1 MDTKEELGEWVWI
14 QPKDKHEFELPY
26 AGRVLR
32 THEGRTLVAND
43 DGEEFWVKDAEI
55 IKPMHVTSQ
64 KTVHDMITLG
74 DLQEYAILRNLI
86 VRYRQKQI
94 YTYTGSM
101 LVAINPYEIL
111 PIYTYNEINLY
122 RERKLGELPPHI
134 FAIGD
139 SAYQEMKREQ
149 RDQCIVISG
158 ESGAGK
164 TESTKLILQYLAAT
178 SGKHSWIE
186 QQIIESNPILEA
198 FGNAKTKRNDNSSR
212 FGKYID
218 VHFTPEGVI
227 GGAKIEQYLLEKSR
241 IVRQNKGE
249 RNYHIF
255 YSMLAGMTKDE
266 RKRLDLEDAPKAY
279 AYLTSGQTLLCEG
292 RNDAK
297 EFADVR
303 SAMTV
308 LAFDD
313 LEIQSIL
320 SLLAAILHL
329 GNVKYKATVVQNMDA
344 VEINDTL
351 NVGRVAV
358 LLGVSK
364 PQLLSALTRKTIIA
378 HGERVVSQLSKE
390 HALEARD
397 AFVKAI
403 YGKLF
408 IMIVDKINKAIY
420 KPTNRGRLSIGVLD
434 IFGFEQFEVNSFE
447 QLCINYANENLQQ
460 FFVKHIFKM
469 EQAEYAREG
478 INWTNID
485 FIDNQEI
492 LDMIGMKSLNLM
504 SLIDEETRF
513 PKGTD
518 LTMLSKLHTTHGSK
532 TAYVK
537 PKYDKDPAF
546 GVQHFA
552 GVVFYRVD
560 GFLEKNRDSFSPDL
574 KELVTKSTNEF
585 LVALFGTDDSLD
597 TSKRSITLSLQ
608 FRNSLDALMRTLSSC
623 HPYFIRC
630 IKPNDV
636 KRPRII
642 DKALCVRQ
650 LRYSGMMETAK
661 IRKAGY
667 AIRHTYREFVDR
679 YRHLGVGIGPAHRVD
694 CVQATK
700 DICRKVLG
708 SIPDDYQFGLTK
720 VFLKESHDY
729 LLESERSRV
738 YLHYVVL
745 IQRAFRK
752 VLFWRFLRRYRQAAI
767 TIQKHW
773 RARGYRADYLT
784 MRDGYRRLQAVIK
797 SRTQTYAFGR
807 LREAIVQL
815 QAQCRGYL
823 TRRNLRDRITYRAR
837 RMHEIIAM
845 QRTEELQFRK
855 SGNARWKEDAEHNYW
870 LRVDE
875 LNQEM
880 ALREEELRRA
890 PMMRT
895 AAATAAAATTV
906 ILPQQNIN
914 AEEDNKIVD
923 DVFGFLEGT
932 TSPEPVPKRKPSLAR
947 FCPPQDAEHPEAAEQ
962 DTARTV
968 TYREDLSDYNFSKFA
983 ATYFANNASFQFSKR
998 KLKSSLLDLY
1008 STADVI
1014 SAQALWITILRF
1026 MGDMADAKYED
1037 ESEESKHK
1045 PVMQRVTATI
1055 GRNFA
1060 KTKDFQAF
1068 QETLSEHDRKMIHR
1082 TLKKKSKIPSELKS
1096 IVENNEE
1103 ITDYQEF
1110 LNSRSNNLDKLHF
1123 IIGHGILNK
1132 NLRDEIFCQICKQLT
1147 NNPTATS
1154 HAKGWI
1160 LLSLCVGCFPP
1171 TERFEKYLRSFI
1183 REGPELYAP
1192 YCEHRL
1198 DRTLKNGTRRQPPS
1212 LLELQATKT
1221 KKPMLVTVI
1230 LMDGTNRTV
1239 ETDSASTAAELCEQ
1253 IGDLVGL
1260 KDRFGFSIY
1269 VTMQDKVLSLQSGR
1283 EFLMDAVSNCEQYA
1297 KEQGL
1302 AERAAAW
1309 KVFFRKELFAP
1320 WHDPALDAVATGLIY
1335 AQIVRGLNLG
1345 ELVSNS
1351 DKDLA
1356 MLAALQYYAEY
1367 GSELNVK
1374 TLQDRLKD
1382 FLPKSVLRAETAGR
1396 WLQMIETAFKKS
1408 RCAKEFLQRGVA
1420 KEDIVLFAKIT
1431 WGMMFSRFFEA
1442 VQSGGPPLPSASVI
1456 LAVNWSGLFFVD
1468 EQEQVLVELSYPEVV
1483 HVSCEEDAD
1492 GTDVGTLYV
1501 GTIQG
1506 EEFSFKTFDAQ
1517 VVSELVNFI
1526 VDGLKKKS
1534 IYAVA
1539 VQPYKS
1545 DTTDDTVLTLLKGDL
1560 ISLGQGFTG
1569 ESLLAEDNT
1578 WGYGECNGKAGYF
1591 PTESIY
1597 VLPTILPPTGVV
1609 LSFYKKENAVKT
1621 KKHAGPIYNT
1631 IQRKKMHT
1639 LQRYANDQFRA
1650 PIAVVSSSTSINS
1663 VRKST
1668 VEELWKHTRDPM
1680 KAPLLDRL
1688 QKDRARYDTAVM
1700 IFTLVLK
1707 YMGDLPKGRD
1717 QIDVG
1722 KIFGPAMADDLLRD
1736 EVYCQIMRQLTDNR
1750 IQISEERGWDLL
1762 WLAVGV
1768 MLPSQPLQKELFT
1781 FLRTRKHPIAV
1792 DCLQRLQKTIKV
1804 GGRKYPPYVVEVEAI
1819 RFRTVEIYHKV
1830 YFPDDT
1836 DEAFQVESSTK
1847 TKDLL
1852 QTITRRL
1859 ELKSCD
1865 GFSLFIKVMD
1875 KVLSVPEDYFLF
1887 DFIFELL
1894 EWLRE
1899 THPSR
1904 SNDNRIQCEYQLFFM
1919 RKLWIN
1925 VVPGRDRNADDIF
1938 HFHQEVPKLL
1948 QGYYQLTKEQVI
1960 DLAAYI
1966 FWAQYEV
1973 SDLALLG
1980 KTFHEFLPML
1990 VAKDAERLQKLDHWK
2005 RDIVAKIDSL
2015 KGITVSEAKLAF
2027 LKIMQQ
2033 FPMFGSTFFV
2043 VKQATDQNLPPTLLI
2058 AINRLGFHLI
2068 EPHTKEPLHSYS
2080 YTELNFW
2087 SSGNTF
2093 FHIKFGNMMGSTKL
2107 LLETKQG
2114 YKMDE
2119 LLASYIRHFRAQ
2131 AQRN

>member
-1 MDTKEELGEWVWI
+1 MMDTREELGEWVWI
-14 QPKDKHEFELPY
+14 QPKHKHEFELPY

-64 KTVHDMITLG
+64 RTVHDMITLG

-122 RERKLGELPPHI
+122 RDKKLGELPPHI

-139 SAYQEMKREQ
+139 SAYQEMKREK
-149 RDQCIVISG
+149 RNQCIVISG

-198 FGNAKTKRNDNSSR
+198 FGNAKTMRNDNSSR

-218 VHFTPEGVI
+218 VHFTTDGVI
-227 GGAKIEQYLLEKSR
+227 GGARIEQYLLEKSR

-303 SAMTV
+303 SAMKV

-313 LEIQSIL
+313 QEIQSIL

-329 GNVKYKATVVQNMDA
+329 GNVKYKATVVQNIDA

-364 PQLLSALTRKTIIA
+364 AQLLSALTRKTILA
-378 HGERVVSQLSKE
+378 HGERVVSQLSKDQ
-390 HALEARD
+390 AIEARD

-408 IMIVDKINKAIY
+408 IQIVDKINKAIY
-420 KPTNRGRLSIGVLD
+420 KPSNKGRLSIGVLD

-478 INWTNID
+478 INWTTID

-532 TAYVK
+532 TVYVK

-560 GFLEKNRDSFSPDL
+560 GFLEKNRDSFSADL
-574 KELVTKSTNEF
+574 KELVTKSTNEY
-585 LVALFGTDDSLD
+585 LVTLFGTDDSLD
-597 TSKRSITLSLQ
+597 TTKRSITLSLQ
-608 FRNSLDALMRTLSSC
+608 FRNSLDSLMRTLSSC

-636 KRPRII
+636 KRPKII
-642 DKALCVRQ
+642 DKTLCVRQ

-661 IRKAGY
+661 IRQAGY
-667 AIRHTYREFVDR
+667 AIRHTYREFVER
-679 YRHLGVGIGPAHRVD
+679 YRHLVPGIGAPH
-694 CVQATK
+694 
-700 DICRKVLG
+700 KV
-708 SIPDDYQFGLTK
+708 
-720 VFLKESHDY
+720 
-729 LLESERSRV
+729 
-738 YLHYVVL
+738 
-745 IQRAFRK
+745 
-752 VLFWRFLRRYRQAAI
+752 
-767 TIQKHW
+767 
-773 RARGYRADYLT
+773 
-784 MRDGYRRLQAVIK
+784 MAV
-797 SRTQTYAFGR
+797 
-807 LREAIVQL
+807 
-815 QAQCRGYL
+815 
-823 TRRNLRDRITYRAR
+823 
-837 RMHEIIAM
+837 
-845 QRTEELQFRK
+845 
-855 SGNARWKEDAEHNYW
+855 
-870 LRVDE
+870 
-875 LNQEM
+875 
-880 ALREEELRRA
+880 
-890 PMMRT
+890 
-895 AAATAAAATTV
+895 
-906 ILPQQNIN
+906 LPQPTIN
-914 AEEDNKIVD
+914 VEEDNKIVD

-932 TSPEPVPKRKPSLAR
+932 TSPEPVPKRKPSLA
-947 FCPPQDAEHPEAAEQ
+947 DAEQPEGTNEQHAAQE
-962 DTARTV
+962 RTV

-983 ATYFANNASFQFSKR
+983 ATYFANNASYQFSKR

-1026 MGDMADAKYED
+1026 MGDMADAKYEEEND
-1037 ESEESKHK
+1037 ESKHK
-1045 PVMQRVTATI
+1045 PVMQRVSTTL

-1060 KTKDFQAF
+1060 KSKDFQAF

-1096 IVENNEE
+1096 IMENNEE

-1160 LLSLCVGCFPP
+1160 LLSLCVGCFTPS
-1171 TERFEKYLRSFI
+1171 ERFEKYLRSFI

-1212 LLELQATKT
+1212 LMELQATKT
-1221 KKPMLVTVI
+1221 KKPMNVSVI

-1239 ETDSASTAAELCEQ
+1239 DTDSATTAGELCEK
-1253 IGDLVGL
+1253 ISDMIML
-1260 KDRFGFSIY
+1260 KDRFGFSIF

-1302 AERAAAW
+1302 SERAADW
-1309 KVFFRKELFAP
+1309 KIFFRKELFAP
-1320 WHDPALDAVATGLIY
+1320 WHDPAVDPIATGLIY

-1351 DKDLA
+1351 DRDLA

-1367 GSELNVK
+1367 GSEMNAK
-1374 TLQDRLKD
+1374 TLQERLKD
-1382 FLPKSVLRAETAGR
+1382 FVPRSVLRPETAPR
-1396 WLQMIETAFKKS
+1396 WMQMIETAFKKS
-1408 RCAKEFLQRGVA
+1408 RCVKEFLQRAVA

-1442 VQSGGPPLPSASVI
+1442 VQSGGPS
-1456 LAVNWSGLFFVD
+1456 LAAANIIIAINWSGLFFVD
-1468 EQEQVLVELSYPEVV
+1468 EQEQVLVELSYPELV
-1483 HVSCEEDAD
+1483 HVSCEEDPE
-1492 GTDVGTLYV
+1492 TDVGTLYL

-1506 EEFSFKTFDAQ
+1506 EEFSFKTFDAR
-1517 VVSELVNFI
+1517 VVSELVNYI
-1526 VDGLKKKS
+1526 IDELKKRS
-1534 IYAVA
+1534 IYAVV
-1539 VQPYKS
+1539 VQSYKS
-1545 DTTDDTVLTLLKGDL
+1545 ETTDETVLSLLKGDL
-1560 ISLGQGFTG
+1560 IALGQGFTG
-1569 ESLLAEDNT
+1569 ESIMAEEAT
-1578 WGYGECNGKAGYF
+1578 WGYGECNGKSGYF

-1597 VLPTILPPTGVV
+1597 ILPTIMPPSGVV
-1609 LSFYKKENAVKT
+1609 LNFYKKENAIKS

-1631 IQRKKMHT
+1631 VQRKKMHT
-1639 LQRYANDQFRA
+1639 LQRFAADHFRA
-1650 PIAVVSSSTSINS
+1650 PIANVSSSTSINS

-1680 KAPLLDRL
+1680 KAPLLERL
-1688 QKDRARYDTAVM
+1688 KNDRAKCDTAVM
-1700 IFTLVLK
+1700 IFTFILK
-1707 YMGDLPKGRD
+1707 YMGDLPKSRE
-1717 QIDVG
+1717 QIDVA
-1722 KIFGPAMADDLLRD
+1722 KIFTPAMMDDLLRD
-1736 EVYCQIMRQLTDNR
+1736 EVYCQIMRQLTDNK

-1762 WLAVGV
+1762 WLATGV
-1768 MLPSQPLQKELFT
+1768 MLPSQSLQKELFT

-1792 DCLQRLQKTIKV
+1792 DCLQRLQKTIKL
-1804 GGRKYPPYVVEVEAI
+1804 GTRKYPPYIVEVEAI
-1819 RFRTVEIYHKV
+1819 RYRTVEIYHKV

-1836 DEAFQVESSTK
+1836 DEAFQIESSTK
-1847 TKDLL
+1847 TKDLI

-1859 ELKSCD
+1859 ELKSSE

-1887 DFIFELL
+1887 DFIYELM

-1904 SNDNRIQCEYQLFFM
+1904 TNDNRIQCEYQLFFM

-1925 VVPGRDRNADDIF
+1925 VVPGRDRNADEIF

-1948 QGYYQLTKEQVI
+1948 QGYYQLTKEQVV

-1973 SDLALLG
+1973 TDLPILG
-1980 KTFHEFLPML
+1980 KNFHDFLPLLM
-1990 VAKDAERLQKLDHWK
+1990 AKDAERLQKIDHWK
-2005 RDIVAKIDSL
+2005 RDIIAKVEAV
-2015 KGITVSEAKLAF
+2015 KGISVGEAKLAF
-2027 LKIMQQ
+2027 LKLMQQ
-2033 FPMFGSTFFV
+2033 FSMFGSTFFV

-2058 AINRLGFHLI
+2058 AINRTGFHLI
-2068 EPHTKEPLHSYS
+2068 EPHTKDILHSYS

-2093 FHIKFGNMMGSTKL
+2093 FHIKFGSMMGSTKL

-2119 LLASYIRHFRAQ
+2119 LLASYIRHFKAQ

>member
-1 MDTKEELGEWVWI
+1 MMDTKEELGEWVWI
-14 QPKDKHEFELPY
+14 QPKQKHEFELPY

-43 DGEEFWVKDAEI
+43 DGEEFWIKDAEI

-122 RERKLGELPPHI
+122 RDKKLGELPPHI

-139 SAYQEMKREQ
+139 SAYQEMKREK

-198 FGNAKTKRNDNSSR
+198 FGNAKTMRNDNSSR

-218 VHFTPEGVI
+218 VHFTTEGAI
-227 GGAKIEQYLLEKSR
+227 EGARIEQYLLEKSR
-241 IVRQNKGE
+241 IVRQNRGE

-255 YSMLAGMTKDE
+255 YSMLAGMTKEE

-303 SAMTV
+303 SAMKV

-313 LEIQSIL
+313 QEIQSIL

-329 GNVKYKATVVQNMDA
+329 GNVKYKATVVQNIDA

-364 PQLLSALTRKTIIA
+364 AQLLSALTRKTIVA

-390 HALEARD
+390 QAIEARD

-408 IMIVDKINKAIY
+408 IQIVDKINKAIY
-420 KPTNRGRLSIGVLD
+420 KPSNKSSRLSIGVLD

-478 INWTNID
+478 INWTTID

-518 LTMLSKLHTTHGSK
+518 LTMLSKLHTTHGTK
-532 TAYVK
+532 TVYVK
-537 PKYDKDPAF
+537 PKYDNDPAF

-560 GFLEKNRDSFSPDL
+560 GFLEKNRDSFSADL
-574 KELVTKSTNEF
+574 KELVTKSTNDY

-597 TSKRSITLSLQ
+597 TTKRSITLSLQ
-608 FRNSLDALMRTLSSC
+608 FRNSLDSLMRTLSSC

-636 KRPRII
+636 KRPKII

-661 IRKAGY
+661 IRQAGY
-667 AIRHTYREFVDR
+667 AIRHTYREFVER
-679 YRHLGVGIGPAHRVD
+679 YRHLVPGIGAPHKVD
-694 CVQATK
+694 CVQAAK
-700 DICRKVLG
+700 DICRKVLVTV
-708 SIPDDYQFGLTK
+708 PDDYQFGMTK

-752 VLFWRFLRRYRQAAI
+752 VLFWRYLRRYRQAALV
-767 TIQKHW
+767 IQKHW

-784 MRDGYRRLQAVIK
+784 MRNGYRRLQAVIK
-797 SRTQTYAFGR
+797 SRAQTYAFGR

-823 TRRNLRDRITYRAR
+823 TRRNLQDRITYRAR
-837 RMHEIIAM
+837 RMNEIIAM

-855 SGNARWKEDAEHNYW
+855 SGNARWREDAEHNYW

-875 LNQEM
+875 LNREM
-880 ALREEELRRA
+880 AAQQPREA
-890 PMMRT
+890 PHKLM
-895 AAATAAAATTV
+895 AV
-906 ILPQQNIN
+906 LPQPTIN
-914 AEEDNKIVD
+914 VEEDNKIVD

-932 TSPEPVPKRKPSLAR
+932 TSPEPVPKRKPSLAVSKMR
-947 FCPPQDAEHPEAAEQ
+947 QYFEEKTQEQ
-962 DTARTV
+962 TV
-968 TYREDLSDYNFSKFA
+968 SYREDLSDYNFSKFA
-983 ATYFANNASFQFSKR
+983 ATYFANNASYQFSKR

-1037 ESEESKHK
+1037 ESDESKHR
-1045 PVMQRVTATI
+1045 PVMQRVSTTL

-1060 KTKDFQAF
+1060 KSKDFQAF

-1096 IVENNEE
+1096 IMENNEE

-1171 TERFEKYLRSFI
+1171 SDRFEKYLRSFI

-1212 LLELQATKT
+1212 LMELQATKT
-1221 KKPMLVTVI
+1221 KKPMSVSVI
-1230 LMDGTNRTV
+1230 LMDGSSRTV
-1239 ETDSASTAAELCEQ
+1239 ETDSATTAGELCEQ
-1253 IGDLVGL
+1253 IGDMIML
-1260 KDRFGFSIY
+1260 KDRFGFSIFI
-1269 VTMQDKVLSLQSGR
+1269 TMQDKVLSLQSGR
-1283 EFLMDAVSNCEQYA
+1283 EFLMDAISNCEQYA

-1302 AERAAAW
+1302 SERAAGW

-1320 WHDPALDAVATGLIY
+1320 WHDPALDPIATGLIY

-1367 GSELNVK
+1367 GSEMNAK
-1374 TLQDRLKD
+1374 TLQERLKD
-1382 FLPKSVLRAETAGR
+1382 FVPRSVLRPETAPR
-1396 WLQMIETAFKKS
+1396 WMQMIETAFKKS
-1408 RCAKEFLQRGVA
+1408 RCVKEFLQRAVA

-1442 VQSGGPPLPSASVI
+1442 VQSGGPSLASPNI
-1456 LAVNWSGLFFVD
+1456 IIAINWSGLFFVD

-1483 HVSCEEDAD
+1483 HVSCEEDAE
-1492 GTDVGTLYV
+1492 TDVGTLYL

-1506 EEFSFKTFDAQ
+1506 EEFSFKTFDAR
-1517 VVSELVNFI
+1517 VVSDLVSFI
-1526 VDGLKKKS
+1526 IDELKKRS
-1534 IYAVA
+1534 IYAVV
-1539 VQPYKS
+1539 VQSYKS
-1545 DTTDDTVLTLLKGDL
+1545 ETTDETVLSLLKGDL
-1560 ISLGQGFTG
+1560 IALRQGFTG
-1569 ESLLAEDNT
+1569 ESIMAEEAT
-1578 WGYGECNGKAGYF
+1578 WGYGECNGKSGYF

-1597 VLPTILPPTGVV
+1597 ILPTIMPPSGVV
-1609 LSFYKKENAVKT
+1609 LNFYKKENAIKS

-1631 IQRKKMHT
+1631 VQRKKMHT
-1639 LQRYANDQFRA
+1639 LQRFATDHFRA
-1650 PIAVVSSSTSINS
+1650 PIANVSSATSINS

-1680 KAPLLDRL
+1680 KAPLLERL
-1688 QKDRARYDTAVM
+1688 QTDRAKCDTAVM
-1700 IFTLVLK
+1700 IFTFILK
-1707 YMGDLPKGRD
+1707 YMGDLPKSRE
-1717 QIDVG
+1717 QIDVA
-1722 KIFGPAMADDLLRD
+1722 KIFTPAMKDDLLRD
-1736 EVYCQIMRQLTDNR
+1736 EVYCQIMRQLTENK

-1762 WLAVGV
+1762 WLATGV

-1792 DCLQRLQKTIKV
+1792 DCLQRLQKTVKL
-1804 GGRKYPPYVVEVEAI
+1804 GARKYPPYIVEVEAI
-1819 RFRTVEIYHKV
+1819 RYRTVEIYHKV

-1836 DEAFQVESSTK
+1836 DEAFQIESCTK
-1847 TKDLL
+1847 TKDLI

-1859 ELKSCD
+1859 ELKSGE

-1887 DFIFELL
+1887 DFIFELM

-1904 SNDNRIQCEYQLFFM
+1904 TNDNRIQCEYQLFFM

-1925 VVPGRDRNADDIF
+1925 VVPGRDRNADEIF

-1960 DLAAYI
+1960 DLAAYM

-1973 SDLALLG
+1973 TDLPLLG
-1980 KTFHEFLPML
+1980 KNFHDFLPML
-1990 VAKDAERLQKLDHWK
+1990 VAKDAERLQKIDHWK
-2005 RDIVAKIDSL
+2005 RDIMAKVDAV
-2015 KGITVSEAKLAF
+2015 KGISVSEAKLAF
-2027 LKIMQQ
+2027 LKLMQQ
-2033 FPMFGSTFFV
+2033 FTMFGSTFFV
-2043 VKQATDQNLPPTLLI
+2043 VKQATDQNLPPTLLV
-2058 AINRLGFHLI
+2058 AINRTGFHLI
-2068 EPHTKEPLHSYS
+2068 EPHTKEILHSYS

-2093 FHIKFGNMMGSTKL
+2093 FHIKFGSMMGSTKL

-2119 LLASYIRHFRAQ
+2119 LLASYIRHFKAQ
-2131 AQRN
+2131 ALRN

>member
-14 QPKDKHEFELPY
+14 QPKQKHEFELPY

-111 PIYTYNEINLY
+111 PIYTYAEINLY
-122 RERKLGELPPHI
+122 RDRKLGELPPHI

-139 SAYQEMKREQ
+139 SAYQEMRREQ

-198 FGNAKTKRNDNSSR
+198 FGNAKTMRNDNSSR

-218 VHFTPEGVI
+218 VHFTAEGVI
-227 GGAKIEQYLLEKSR
+227 GGARIEQYLLEKSR
-241 IVRQNKGE
+241 IVRQNRGE

-255 YSMLAGMTKDE
+255 YSMLAGLSKDE
-266 RKRLDLEDAPKAY
+266 RKALDLEDAPKAY

-303 SAMTV
+303 SAMKV

-313 LEIQSIL
+313 EEIRSIL
-320 SLLAAILHL
+320 RLLAAILHM
-329 GNVKYKATVVQNMDA
+329 GNVKYKATVVQNIDA
-344 VEINDTL
+344 VEISDTV

-364 PQLLSALTRKTIIA
+364 AQLLSALTRRTILA
-378 HGERVVSQLSKE
+378 HGERVVSQLSKDQ
-390 HALEARD
+390 ALEARD

-408 IMIVDKINKAIY
+408 ITIVDKINRAIY
-420 KPTNRGRLSIGVLD
+420 KPSGRGKLSIGVLD

-478 INWTNID
+478 INWTTID

-518 LTMLSKLHTTHGSK
+518 LTMLSKLHSTHGTKSV
-532 TAYVK
+532 YVK
-537 PKYDKDPAF
+537 PKYDKDAAF
-546 GVQHFA
+546 GIQHFA

-560 GFLEKNRDSFSPDL
+560 GFLEKNRDSFSADL
-574 KELVTKSTNEF
+574 KELVTKSTNDY

-597 TSKRSITLSLQ
+597 TTKRSITLSLQ
-608 FRNSLDALMRTLSSC
+608 FRNSLDSLMRTLSSC

-630 IKPNDV
+630 IKPNDI
-636 KRPRII
+636 KRPKII

-667 AIRHTYREFVDR
+667 AVRHTYREFVQR
-679 YRHLGVGIGPAHRVD
+679 YRHLVAGIGPAHKVD
-694 CVQATK
+694 CVQAAK
-700 DICRKVLG
+700 DICAKVLVP
-708 SIPDDYQFGLTK
+708 IPDDYQFGMTK

-745 IQRAFRK
+745 IQRALRK
-752 VLFWRFLRRYRQAAI
+752 VLFWRYLRRYRQAAI

-773 RARGYRADYLT
+773 RARGYRAEYLI
-784 MRDGYRRLQAVIK
+784 MRNGYRRLQSVIK

-807 LREAIVQL
+807 LREAMVQL

-837 RMHEIIAM
+837 RMNEIIAL

-855 SGNARWKEDAEHNYW
+855 SGNARWQEDAEHNYW

-875 LNQEM
+875 LNKEM
-880 ALREEELRRA
+880 AEPPPPPPA
-890 PMMRT
+890 PPIM
-895 AAATAAAATTV
+895 V
-906 ILPQQNIN
+906 VVQPQPSIN
-914 AEEDNKIVD
+914 VEEDNKIVD

-932 TSPEPVPKRKPSLAR
+932 TSPEPVPKRKPSLAGAD
-947 FCPPQDAEHPEAAEQ
+947 QPEGTDQ
-962 DTARTV
+962 QQQQQTV
-968 TYREDLSDYNFSKFA
+968 SYREDLSDYNFSKFA
-983 ATYFANNASFQFSKR
+983 ATYFANNASYQFSKR

-1037 ESEESKHK
+1037 ESDDSKLK
-1045 PVMQRVTATI
+1045 PVMQRVTVTL

-1082 TLKKKSKIPSELKS
+1082 TLKKKSKIPAELKS
-1096 IVENNEE
+1096 IVENTEE

-1132 NLRDEIFCQICKQLT
+1132 NLRDEIYCQICKQLT

-1171 TERFEKYLRSFI
+1171 SERFEKYLRSFI
-1183 REGPELYAP
+1183 RDGPELYAP
-1192 YCEHRL
+1192 YCELRL

-1221 KKPMLVTVI
+1221 KRPINVGVI
-1230 LMDGTNRTV
+1230 LMDGSNRTL
-1239 ETDSASTAAELCEQ
+1239 ETDSATTAGELCEKVSE
-1253 IGDLVGL
+1253 LVGL
-1260 KDRFGFSIY
+1260 KDCFGFSIFI
-1269 VTMQDKVLSLQSGR
+1269 TMQDKVLSLQSGR
-1283 EFLMDAVSNCEQYA
+1283 EFLMDAISNCEQYA
-1297 KEQGL
+1297 KEQGQS
-1302 AERAAAW
+1302 ERAADW
-1309 KVFFRKELFAP
+1309 KIFFRKELFAP
-1320 WHDPALDAVATGLIY
+1320 WHDPALDPIATELIY

-1367 GSELNVK
+1367 GSEMSTK
-1374 TLQDRLKD
+1374 TLQERLKD
-1382 FLPKSVLRAETAGR
+1382 FLPKSVLRAETTPR
-1396 WLQMIETAFKKS
+1396 WMQMIESAFKKS
-1408 RCAKEFLQRGVA
+1408 RCVKEFLQRGVA

-1442 VQSGGPPLPSASVI
+1442 VQCSGPSLAAANVI
-1456 LAVNWSGLFFVD
+1456 IAVNWSGVFFVD

-1483 HVSCEEDAD
+1483 HISCEED
-1492 GTDVGTLYV
+1492 GETEVGTLYI

-1506 EEFSFKTFDAQ
+1506 EEFSFKTFDAK
-1517 VVSELVNFI
+1517 VVAELVNFLL
-1526 VDGLKKKS
+1526 DGLKKRS
-1534 IYAVA
+1534 IYAIV
-1539 VQPYKS
+1539 VQSYKS

-1560 ISLGQGFTG
+1560 ITLGQGFTG
-1569 ESLLAEDNT
+1569 ESLMAEEAT
-1578 WGYGECNGKAGYF
+1578 WGYGESNGKSGYF

-1597 VLPTILPPTGVV
+1597 ILPTILPPSGVV
-1609 LSFYKKENAVKT
+1609 LNFYKKENAIKS

-1639 LQRYANDQFRA
+1639 LQQFASNHFRA
-1650 PIAVVSSSTSINS
+1650 PIAIVSSSTSITS
-1663 VRKST
+1663 VRRTT

-1680 KAPLLDRL
+1680 KAPLIERL
-1688 QKDRARYDTAVM
+1688 QNDRAKCDTAVM
-1700 IFTLVLK
+1700 IFTLILK
-1707 YMGDLPKGRD
+1707 YMGDLPKSREP
-1717 QIDVG
+1717 IDVA
-1722 KIFGPAMADDLLRD
+1722 KIFNPAMSDDLLRD
-1736 EVYCQIMRQLTDNR
+1736 EVYCQMMRQLTENK

-1762 WLAVGV
+1762 WLATGV
-1768 MLPSQPLQKELFT
+1768 MLPSQPLQKELFL
-1781 FLRTRKHPIAV
+1781 FLRTRKHPIAI
-1792 DCLQRLQKTIKV
+1792 DCLQRLQKTIKL
-1804 GGRKYPPYVVEVEAI
+1804 GARKYPPYIVEVEAI
-1819 RFRTVEIYHKV
+1819 RYRTVEIYHKV

-1836 DEAFQVESSTK
+1836 DEAFQIESCTK
-1847 TKDLL
+1847 TKDLI

-1859 ELKSCD
+1859 ELKSCE

-1875 KVLSVPEDYFLF
+1875 KVLSVPEDYFVF
-1887 DFIFELL
+1887 DFIYELL

-1904 SNDNRIQCEYQLFFM
+1904 TNDNRIQCEYQLFFM
-1919 RKLWIN
+1919 KKLWLA
-1925 VVPGRDRNADDIF
+1925 VVPGRDRNADEIF
-1938 HFHQEVPKLL
+1938 HFHQEVPKVL
-1948 QGYYQLTKEQVI
+1948 QGYYQLTKEQVV

-1973 SDLALLG
+1973 SDLALLS
-1980 KTFHEFLPML
+1980 KSFHDFLPIL
-1990 VAKDAERLQKLDHWK
+1990 IAKDAERLQKVDHWK
-2005 RDIVAKIDSL
+2005 RDIGAKIDSV

-2043 VKQATDQNLPPTLLI
+2043 VNQATDQNLPAMLLI
-2058 AINRLGFHLI
+2058 AINRTGFHLI
-2068 EPHTKEPLHSYS
+2068 DPHTKEVLQSYS

-2087 SSGNTF
+2087 SSGNTY
-2093 FHIKFGNMMGSTKL
+2093 FHVKFGSLMGSTKL

-2119 LLASYIRHFRAQ
+2119 LLASYIRHFKAQ

>member
-1 MDTKEELGEWVWI
+1 MMDTKEELGEWVWI
-14 QPKDKHEFELPY
+14 QPKQKHEFELPY

-43 DGEEFWVKDAEI
+43 DGEEFWIKDAEI

-122 RERKLGELPPHI
+122 RDKKLGELPPHI

-139 SAYQEMKREQ
+139 SAYQEMKREK

-198 FGNAKTKRNDNSSR
+198 FGNAKTMRNDNSSR

-218 VHFTPEGVI
+218 VHFTTEGAI
-227 GGAKIEQYLLEKSR
+227 EGARIEQYLLEKSR
-241 IVRQNKGE
+241 IVRQNRGE

-255 YSMLAGMTKDE
+255 YSMLAGMTKEE

-303 SAMTV
+303 SAMKV

-313 LEIQSIL
+313 QEIQSIL

-329 GNVKYKATVVQNMDA
+329 GNVKYKATVVQNIDA

-364 PQLLSALTRKTIIA
+364 AQLLSALTRKTIVA

-390 HALEARD
+390 QAIEARD

-408 IMIVDKINKAIY
+408 IQIVDKINKAIY
-420 KPTNRGRLSIGVLD
+420 KPSNKSSRLSIGVLD

-478 INWTNID
+478 INWTTID

-518 LTMLSKLHTTHGSK
+518 LTMLSKLHTTHGTK
-532 TAYVK
+532 TVYVK
-537 PKYDKDPAF
+537 PKYDNDPAF

-560 GFLEKNRDSFSPDL
+560 GFLEKNRDSFSADL
-574 KELVTKSTNEF
+574 KELVTKSTNDY

-597 TSKRSITLSLQ
+597 TTKRSITLSLQ
-608 FRNSLDALMRTLSSC
+608 FRNSLDSLMRTLSSC

-636 KRPRII
+636 KRPKII

-661 IRKAGY
+661 IRQAGY
-667 AIRHTYREFVDR
+667 AIRHTYREFVER
-679 YRHLGVGIGPAHRVD
+679 YRHLVPGIGAPHKVD
-694 CVQATK
+694 CVQAAK
-700 DICRKVLG
+700 DICRKVLVTV
-708 SIPDDYQFGLTK
+708 PDDYQFGMTK

-752 VLFWRFLRRYRQAAI
+752 VLFWRYLRRYRQAALV
-767 TIQKHW
+767 IQKHW

-784 MRDGYRRLQAVIK
+784 MRNGYRRLQAVIK
-797 SRTQTYAFGR
+797 SRAQTYAFGR

-823 TRRNLRDRITYRAR
+823 TRRNLQDRITYRAR
-837 RMHEIIAM
+837 RMNEIIAM

-855 SGNARWKEDAEHNYW
+855 SGNARWREDAEHNYW

-875 LNQEM
+875 LNREM
-880 ALREEELRRA
+880 AAQQPREA
-890 PMMRT
+890 PHKLM
-895 AAATAAAATTV
+895 AV
-906 ILPQQNIN
+906 LPQPTIN
-914 AEEDNKIVD
+914 VEEDNKIVD

-932 TSPEPVPKRKPSLAR
+932 TSPEPVPKRKPSLAG
-947 FCPPQDAEHPEAAEQ
+947 AEQ
-962 DTARTV
+962 PEGTTQQHAAQEQTV
-968 TYREDLSDYNFSKFA
+968 SYREDLSDYNFSKFA
-983 ATYFANNASFQFSKR
+983 ATYFANNASYQFSKR

-1037 ESEESKHK
+1037 ESDESKHR
-1045 PVMQRVTATI
+1045 PVMQRVSTTL

-1060 KTKDFQAF
+1060 KSKDFQAF

-1096 IVENNEE
+1096 IMENNEE

-1171 TERFEKYLRSFI
+1171 SDRFEKYLRSFI

-1212 LLELQATKT
+1212 LMELQATKT
-1221 KKPMLVTVI
+1221 KKPMSVSVI
-1230 LMDGTNRTV
+1230 LMDGSSRTV
-1239 ETDSASTAAELCEQ
+1239 ETDSATTAGELCEQ
-1253 IGDLVGL
+1253 IGDMIML
-1260 KDRFGFSIY
+1260 KDRFGFSIFI
-1269 VTMQDKVLSLQSGR
+1269 TMQDKVLSLQSGR
-1283 EFLMDAVSNCEQYA
+1283 EFLMDAISNCEQYA

-1302 AERAAAW
+1302 SERAAGW

-1320 WHDPALDAVATGLIY
+1320 WHDPALDPIATGLIY

-1367 GSELNVK
+1367 GSEMNAK
-1374 TLQDRLKD
+1374 TLQERLKD
-1382 FLPKSVLRAETAGR
+1382 FVPRSVLRPETAPR
-1396 WLQMIETAFKKS
+1396 WMQMIETAFKKS
-1408 RCAKEFLQRGVA
+1408 RCVKEFLQRAVA

-1442 VQSGGPPLPSASVI
+1442 VQSGGPSLASPNI
-1456 LAVNWSGLFFVD
+1456 IIAINWSGLFFVD

-1483 HVSCEEDAD
+1483 HVSCEEDAE
-1492 GTDVGTLYV
+1492 TDVGTLYL

-1506 EEFSFKTFDAQ
+1506 EEFSFKTFDAR
-1517 VVSELVNFI
+1517 VVSDLVSFI
-1526 VDGLKKKS
+1526 IDELKKRS
-1534 IYAVA
+1534 IYAVV
-1539 VQPYKS
+1539 VQSYKS
-1545 DTTDDTVLTLLKGDL
+1545 ETTDETVLSLLKGDL
-1560 ISLGQGFTG
+1560 IALRQGFTG
-1569 ESLLAEDNT
+1569 ESIMAEEAT
-1578 WGYGECNGKAGYF
+1578 WGYGECNGKSGYF

-1597 VLPTILPPTGVV
+1597 ILPTIMPPSGVV
-1609 LSFYKKENAVKT
+1609 LNFYKKENAIKS

-1631 IQRKKMHT
+1631 VQRKKMHT
-1639 LQRYANDQFRA
+1639 LQRFATDHFRA
-1650 PIAVVSSSTSINS
+1650 PIANVSSATSINS

-1680 KAPLLDRL
+1680 KAPLLERL
-1688 QKDRARYDTAVM
+1688 QTDRAKCDTAVM
-1700 IFTLVLK
+1700 IFTFILK
-1707 YMGDLPKGRD
+1707 YMGDLPKSRE
-1717 QIDVG
+1717 QIDVA
-1722 KIFGPAMADDLLRD
+1722 KIFTPAMKDDLLRD
-1736 EVYCQIMRQLTDNR
+1736 EVYCQIMRQLTENK

-1762 WLAVGV
+1762 WLATGV

-1792 DCLQRLQKTIKV
+1792 DCLQRLQKTVKL
-1804 GGRKYPPYVVEVEAI
+1804 GARKYPPYIVEVEAI
-1819 RFRTVEIYHKV
+1819 RYRTVEIYHKV

-1836 DEAFQVESSTK
+1836 DEAFQIESCTK
-1847 TKDLL
+1847 TKDLI

-1859 ELKSCD
+1859 ELKSGE

-1887 DFIFELL
+1887 DFIFELM

-1904 SNDNRIQCEYQLFFM
+1904 TNDNRIQCEYQLFFM

-1925 VVPGRDRNADDIF
+1925 VVPGRDRNADEIF

-1960 DLAAYI
+1960 DLAAYM

-1973 SDLALLG
+1973 TDLPLLG
-1980 KTFHEFLPML
+1980 KNFHDFLPML
-1990 VAKDAERLQKLDHWK
+1990 VAKDAERLQKIDHWK
-2005 RDIVAKIDSL
+2005 RDIMAKVDAV
-2015 KGITVSEAKLAF
+2015 KGISVSEAKLAF
-2027 LKIMQQ
+2027 LKLMQQ
-2033 FPMFGSTFFV
+2033 FTMFGSTFFV
-2043 VKQATDQNLPPTLLI
+2043 VKQATDQNLPPTLLV
-2058 AINRLGFHLI
+2058 AINRTGFHLI
-2068 EPHTKEPLHSYS
+2068 EPHTKEILHSYS

-2093 FHIKFGNMMGSTKL
+2093 FHIKFGSMMGSTKL

-2119 LLASYIRHFRAQ
+2119 LLASYIRHFKAQ
-2131 AQRN
+2131 ALRN

>member
-1 MDTKEELGEWVWI
+1 METNKELGEWVWL
-14 QPKDKHEFELPY
+14 QPKTSNEFALPY

-32 THEGRTLVAND
+32 THDGRTLIND
-43 DGEEFWVKDAEI
+43 GAEEFWVKDNEI
-55 IKPMHVTSQ
+55 IKPMHITSQ
-64 KTVHDMITLG
+64 RTVPDMITLG
-74 DLQEYAILRNLI
+74 DLQEYAILHNLI
-86 VRYRQKQI
+86 VRYRQKLI

-111 PIYTYNEINLY
+111 PIYTNTEINMY
-122 RERKLGELPPHI
+122 RDKKLTELPPHI

-139 SAYQEMKREQ
+139 SAYQEMKREK

-178 SGKHSWIE
+178 SGRHSWIE

-198 FGNAKTKRNDNSSR
+198 FGNAKTVRNDNSSR

-218 VHFTPEGVI
+218 VHFTGEGTI
-227 GGAKIEQYLLEKSR
+227 GGARIEQYLLEKSR
-241 IVRQNKGE
+241 IVRQNRGE

-255 YSMLAGMTKDE
+255 YSMLSGMTKEE
-266 RKRLDLEDAPKAY
+266 RKRLDLEDASKY
-279 AYLTSGQTLLCEG
+279 NYLTSGQTLLCEG
-292 RNDAK
+292 RSDSK
-297 EFADVR
+297 EFADVKA
-303 SAMTV
+303 AMKV
-308 LAFDD
+308 LAFDEG
-313 LEIQSIL
+313 EIQAIL

-329 GNVKYKATVVQNMDA
+329 GNVKYKATVVQNIDA

-364 PQLLSALTRKTIIA
+364 ALLLSALTRRTIIA
-378 HGERVVSQLSKE
+378 QGERVVSQISKDQ
-390 HALEARD
+390 AIEARD

-420 KPTNRGRLSIGVLD
+420 KTERSGRLSIGVLD

-478 INWTNID
+478 INWTNIE
-485 FIDNQEI
+485 FIDNQDI

-518 LTMLSKLHTTHGSK
+518 LTMLSKLHSTHGTKSS
-532 TAYVK
+532 YVK

-552 GVVFYRVD
+552 GVVYYRVE

-585 LVALFGTDDSLD
+585 LLKLFNTDDSLD
-597 TSKRSITLSLQ
+597 TSKRSVTLSLQ
-608 FRNSLDALMRTLSSC
+608 FRNSLDSLMRTLSSC

-636 KRPRII
+636 KKPKMI
-642 DKALCVRQ
+642 DKTLCVRQ

-667 AIRHTYREFVDR
+667 AIRHTYREFVER
-679 YRHLGVGIGPAHRVD
+679 YRHLGIGVGPAHKVD
-694 CVQATK
+694 CVHASK
-700 DICRKVLG
+700 AICARVLAK
-708 SIPDDYQFGLTK
+708 IPDDYQFGKTK
-720 VFLKESHDY
+720 IFLKESHDY

-752 VLFWRFLRRYRQAAI
+752 VMFFRYIRRYREAAI

-773 RARGYRADYLT
+773 RARGYRANYLT
-784 MRDGYRRLQAVIK
+784 MRNGYRRLQAAIK
-797 SRTQTYAFGR
+797 SRTQTYAFSR

-815 QAQCRGYL
+815 QAHCRGYL
-823 TRRNLRDRITYRAR
+823 TRRNLQDKLTYKAR
-837 RMHEIIAM
+837 RMTEILM
-845 QRTEELQFRK
+845 MMRTEESQFK
-855 SGNARWKEDAEHNYW
+855 QSGHARWKEDAEHNYW

-875 LNQEM
+875 LNRELAGEQQEHRS
-880 ALREEELRRA
+880 LPRVV
-890 PMMRT
+890 PQPSI
-895 AAATAAAATTV
+895 TV
-906 ILPQQNIN
+906 DD
-914 AEEDNKIVD
+914 DNKIVD

-932 TSPEPVPKRKPSLAR
+932 TSPEPVPKRKPSLATE
-947 FCPPQDAEHPEAAEQ
+947 ATLVGTEELEKEKKAAEF
-962 DTARTV
+962 
-968 TYREDLSDYNFSKFA
+968 REDLSDYSFAKFA
-983 ATYFANNASFQFSKR
+983 ATYFANNASYQFSKR
-998 KLKSSLLDLY
+998 KLKSSLLDL
-1008 STADVI
+1008 SIAADVI

-1026 MGDMADAKYED
+1026 MGDMADARYESD
-1037 ESEESKHK
+1037 ENDATRNL
-1045 PVMQRVTATI
+1045 PVMQRVTATM

-1068 QETLSEHDRKMIHR
+1068 QETLSEHDRKMIHK

-1096 IVENNEE
+1096 LMENNEE

-1110 LNSRSNNLDKLHF
+1110 LNSRTSNLDKLHF
-1123 IIGHGILNK
+1123 IIGHGILNRQ
-1132 NLRDEIFCQICKQLT
+1132 LRDEIFCQICKQLT

-1171 TERFEKYLRSFI
+1171 SERFEKYLRSFI

-1221 KKPMLVTVI
+1221 KKPIVVSVI
-1230 LMDGTNRTV
+1230 LMDGTNRSI
-1239 ETDSASTAAELCEQ
+1239 EADSASTAGELCER
-1253 IGDLVGL
+1253 ISDLVGL
-1260 KDRFGFSIY
+1260 KDRFGFSIF
-1269 VTMQDKVLSLQSGR
+1269 VTLQDKILSLQDGA
-1283 EFLMDAVSNCEQYA
+1283 EFLMDAISNCEQYA
-1297 KEQGL
+1297 KEQGSS
-1302 AERAAAW
+1302 ERTAQW
-1309 KVFFRKELFAP
+1309 KMFFRKEMFAP
-1320 WHDPALDAVATGLIY
+1320 WHDPAVDAIATDLIY
-1335 AQIVRGLNLG
+1335 AQITRGLNLG

-1367 GSELNVK
+1367 GSELNAK
-1374 TLQDRLKD
+1374 TLQERLKD
-1382 FLPKSVLRAETAGR
+1382 FLPKSVLRPETATR
-1396 WLQMIETAFKKS
+1396 WTQMVETAFKKS
-1408 RCAKEFLQRGVA
+1408 RCVKEHLQRIVA

-1442 VQSGGPPLPSASVI
+1442 VQSGGPTLPSTNVI
-1456 LAVNWSGLFFVD
+1456 IAVNWAGVFFVD
-1468 EQEQVLVELSYPEVV
+1468 EQEQVLVELSYPEVI
-1483 HVSCEEDAD
+1483 HVSSEEDED
-1492 GTDVGTLYV
+1492 TDVATLYL

-1506 EEFSFKTFDAQ
+1506 EEFSFKSFDARVLSQ
-1517 VVSELVNFI
+1517 LVNYV
-1526 VDGLKKKS
+1526 VDELKKRT
-1534 IYAVA
+1534 IFAVA
-1539 VQPYKS
+1539 VQPFKS
-1545 DTTDDTVLTLLKGDL
+1545 ETSDETMLSLVKGDL
-1560 ISLGQGFTG
+1560 ITLGQGFTG
-1569 ESLLAEDNT
+1569 ESIMAEDTT
-1578 WGYGECNGKAGYF
+1578 WGYGECNGRAGYF

-1597 VLPTILPPTGVV
+1597 VLPTIMPPSGDV
-1609 LSFYKKENAVKT
+1609 LSFYKKENAVKS
-1621 KKHAGPIYNT
+1621 KKHAGPMYNT
-1631 IQRKKMHT
+1631 IQRRKMHN
-1639 LQRYANDQFRA
+1639 LQRYASEHFRS
-1650 PIAVVSSSTSINS
+1650 PIATVASSTSIAS
-1663 VRKST
+1663 VRKSM
-1668 VEELWKHTRDPM
+1668 VEELWKHTRDPI
-1680 KAPLLDRL
+1680 KAPLLKRL
-1688 QKDRARYDTAVM
+1688 QNDRRKCDTAVAL
-1700 IFTLVLK
+1700 FTLILK
-1707 YMGDLPKGRD
+1707 YMGDLPKGRE
-1717 QIDVG
+1717 QIDVT
-1722 KIFGPAMADDLLRD
+1722 KIFAPALTDDGLRD
-1736 EVYCQIMRQLTDNR
+1736 EVYCQLMRQLTENR

-1762 WLAVGV
+1762 WLATGV
-1768 MLPSQPLQKELFT
+1768 MLPSTGLQKELFS
-1781 FLRTRKHPIAV
+1781 FLRTRKHPIATE
-1792 DCLQRLQKTIKV
+1792 CLQRLQKTMKV
-1804 GGRKYPPYVVEVEAI
+1804 GPRKYPPYVIEVEAI
-1819 RFRTVEIYHKV
+1819 RYRTVEIYHKV

-1836 DEAFQVESSTK
+1836 DEAFQIESCTQ
-1847 TKDLL
+1847 TKDLI

-1859 ELKSCD
+1859 ELKSAE

-1875 KVLSVPEDYFLF
+1875 KVLSIPEEYFVF
-1887 DFIFELL
+1887 DFVYELM
-1894 EWLRE
+1894 EWMRE

-1904 SNDNRIQCEYQLFFM
+1904 SNDNRIQCEYQMFFM
-1919 RKLWIN
+1919 KKLWLNI
-1925 VVPGRDRNADDIF
+1925 VPGRDRNADEIF

-1948 QGYYQLTKEQVI
+1948 QGYYQLTKEQAVE
-1960 DLAAYI
+1960 LAALI
-1966 FWAQYEV
+1966 FWAQFEV
-1973 SDLALLG
+1973 EDVKLLH
-1980 KTFHEFLPML
+1980 KSFHDMFYML
-1990 VAKDAERLQKLDHWK
+1990 VPKDVERLQKLDHWK
-2005 RDIVAKIDSL
+2005 KDIIAKIDSM
-2015 KGITVSEAKLAF
+2015 KGISVMAAKLEF
-2027 LKIMQQ
+2027 LKCVQK

-2043 VKQATDQNLPPTLLI
+2043 AKQATDQNLPTTLLI
-2058 AINRLGFHLI
+2058 AINRQGFHLI
-2068 EPHTKEPLHSYS
+2068 EPHTKELLCSYS
-2080 YTELNFW
+2080 YHELNFW

-2093 FHIKFGNMMGSTKL
+2093 FHIKFGNMMGANKL

-2119 LLASYIRHFRAQ
+2119 LLASYIRHFKAQ
-2131 AQRN
+2131 AQQRN

>member
-1 MDTKEELGEWVWI
+1 MDPKEKHGELVWL
-14 QPKDKHEFELPY
+14 QPKQTSEFELPY

-32 THEGRTLVAND
+32 THEGRTLVVTD
-43 DGEEFWVKDAEI
+43 DGTELWVKDAEI
-55 IKPMHVTSQ
+55 IKAMHVTSQ
-64 KTVHDMITLG
+64 NTVQDMITLG
-74 DLQEYAILRNLI
+74 DLQEYAILRNLN
-86 VRYRQKQI
+86 VRFRQKQI

-111 PIYTYNEINLY
+111 PIYTNNEINQY
-122 RERKLGELPPHI
+122 RDRKLGELPPHI

-139 SAYQEMKREQ
+139 SAYQEMKREK

-198 FGNAKTKRNDNSSR
+198 FGNAKTRRNDNSSR

-218 VHFTPEGVI
+218 VHFTSDGVI
-227 GGAKIEQYLLEKSR
+227 GGARIEQYLLEKSR
-241 IVRQNKGE
+241 IVGQNKGE

-255 YSMLAGMTKDE
+255 YSMLAGMTKEE
-266 RKRLDLEDAPKAY
+266 RKRLDLEDAPKSY

-303 SAMTV
+303 AAMKV
-308 LAFDD
+308 LAFEDQ
-313 LEIQSIL
+313 EIQSIL
-320 SLLAAILHL
+320 SLLAAILHM
-329 GNVKYKATVVQNMDA
+329 GNIKYKATVVQNIDA
-344 VEINDTL
+344 VEISDTL

-358 LLGVSK
+358 LLGVAK
-364 PQLLSALTRKTIIA
+364 PLLMSALTRRTIIA
-378 HGERVVSQLSKE
+378 HGERVVSHLSKDQ
-390 HALEARD
+390 ALEARD

-420 KPTNRGRLSIGVLD
+420 KSSPKGRLSIGVLD

-478 INWTNID
+478 INWTNIE
-485 FIDNQEI
+485 FIDNQEV

-532 TAYVK
+532 PAYVK

-552 GVVFYRVD
+552 GPVYYRVE
-560 GFLEKNRDSFSPDL
+560 GFLEKNRDSFSADL
-574 KELVTKSTNEF
+574 KELVTKSSNEY
-585 LVALFGTDDSLD
+585 LVALFGSDNSLD

-608 FRNSLDALMRTLSSC
+608 FRNSLDSLMRTLSMC

-636 KRPRII
+636 KKPNII

-679 YRHLGVGIGPAHRVD
+679 YRHLGNGIGPAHKVD

-700 DICRKVLG
+700 DICRKVLV
-708 SIPDDYQFGLTK
+708 SIPDDYQFGMTK

-729 LLESERSRV
+729 LLETERSRV

-745 IQRAFRK
+745 IQRAFRR
-752 VLFWRFLRRYRQAAI
+752 VLFWRMLRRYRQAAI

-773 RARGYRADYLT
+773 RARGYRADFLA
-784 MRDGYRRLQAVIK
+784 MRNGYRRLQAVLK

-823 TRRNLRDRITYRAR
+823 TRRNLQDKITYKAR
-837 RMHEIIAM
+837 RMNEIIAM
-845 QRTEELQFRK
+845 KRNEEMLFRK
-855 SGNARWKEDAEHNYW
+855 SGNSRWREDSEHNYW

-875 LNQEM
+875 LNRELASQEES
-880 ALREEELRRA
+880 RK
-890 PMMRT
+890 
-895 AAATAAAATTV
+895 AAR
-906 ILPQQNIN
+906 ILPQPIIN

-932 TSPEPVPKRKPSLAR
+932 TSPEPVPKRNPSLAGADQVENIKEA
-947 FCPPQDAEHPEAAEQ
+947 PVAEVP
-962 DTARTV
+962 
-968 TYREDLSDYNFSKFA
+968 YREDLSDYNFSKFA
-983 ATYFANNASFQFSKR
+983 ATYFANSASYQFSKR
-998 KLKSSLLDLY
+998 KLKSSLLDLFG
-1008 STADVI
+1008 TADII

-1037 ESEESKHK
+1037 DSDESKHK
-1045 PVMQRVTATI
+1045 PVMQRITATL

-1060 KTKDFQAF
+1060 KTKDFQTF
-1068 QETLSEHDRKMIHR
+1068 QETLSEQDRKLIHR

-1096 IVENNEE
+1096 LMENNEE

-1132 NLRDEIFCQICKQLT
+1132 NLRDEIYCQICKQLT
-1147 NNPTATS
+1147 NNPTSTS

-1171 TERFEKYLRSFI
+1171 SDRFAKYLRSFI
-1183 REGPELYAP
+1183 RDGPELYAP

-1221 KKPMLVTVI
+1221 KKPIHVGVI

-1239 ETDSASTAAELCEQ
+1239 ETDSATTAGELCEKLA
-1253 IGDLVGL
+1253 DLVGL
-1260 KDRFGFSIY
+1260 QDRFGFSIF

-1283 EFLMDAVSNCEQYA
+1283 EFLMDAISNCEQYA

-1302 AERAAAW
+1302 GERTAAW
-1309 KVFFRKELFAP
+1309 KIFFRKELFAP
-1320 WHDPALDAVATGLIY
+1320 WHDPAIDPVATGLIY

-1367 GSELNVK
+1367 GSELNTK
-1374 TLQDRLKD
+1374 TLQERLKD
-1382 FLPKSVLRAETAGR
+1382 FIPKSVLRPETAPR
-1396 WLQMIETAFKKS
+1396 WAQMVETAFRKS
-1408 RCAKEFLQRGVA
+1408 RCVKEFLQRGAA

-1442 VQSGGPPLPSASVI
+1442 VQSSGPSLPSPSVI
-1456 LAVNWSGLFFVD
+1456 IAINWSGLFFVD

-1483 HVSCEEDAD
+1483 HISCEEDAESE
-1492 GTDVGTLYV
+1492 VGTLYL

-1506 EEFSFKTFDAQ
+1506 EEFSFKTFDAG
-1517 VVSELVNFI
+1517 VVSELVNSI
-1526 VDGLKKKS
+1526 IDGLKKRS
-1534 IYAVA
+1534 IFAVA

-1545 DTTDDTVLTLLKGDL
+1545 DTSDDTVLTLVKGDL

-1569 ESLLAEDNT
+1569 ESIMAEDTT

-1597 VLPTILPPTGVV
+1597 ILPTILPPSGVV
-1609 LSFYKKENAVKT
+1609 LSFYKKDKALKA
-1621 KKHAGPIYNT
+1621 KSHAGPMYNT

-1639 LQRYANDQFRA
+1639 LQRYAAEHFRA
-1650 PIAVVSSSTSINS
+1650 PIAIVSSATSINS

-1668 VEELWKHTRDPM
+1668 IEELWKHTRDPM

-1688 QKDRARYDTAVM
+1688 QKDRAKFDAAMV
-1700 IFTLVLK
+1700 IFTWILK
-1707 YMGDLPKGRD
+1707 YMGDLPKSRE

-1722 KIFGPAMADDLLRD
+1722 KIFGPAMNDDVLRD
-1736 EVYCQIMRQLTDNR
+1736 EVYCQIMRQLTENK

-1762 WLAVGV
+1762 WLATGV
-1768 MLPSQPLQKELFT
+1768 MLPSQALLKELFV

-1792 DCLQRLQKTIKV
+1792 DCLQRLQKTVKV
-1804 GGRKYPPYVVEVEAI
+1804 GCRKYPPYIVEVEAI
-1819 RFRTVEIYHKV
+1819 RYRTVEIYHKV

-1836 DEAFQVESSTK
+1836 DEAFQIESSTK
-1847 TKDLL
+1847 TKDLI
-1852 QTITRRL
+1852 QTIARRL
-1859 ELKSCD
+1859 ELKSSD

-1875 KVLSVPEDYFLF
+1875 KVLSVPEEYFLF

-1894 EWLRE
+1894 EWLRD

-1919 RKLWIN
+1919 KKLWIGT
-1925 VVPGRDRNADDIF
+1925 VPGRDRNADDIF

-1948 QGYYQLTKEQVI
+1948 QGYYQLTKEQAV

-1966 FWAQYEV
+1966 FWAQFEV
-1973 SDLALLG
+1973 SDQALLS
-1980 KTFHEFLPML
+1980 KTFPEFMPLL
-1990 VAKDAERLQKLDHWK
+1990 VAKDVERLQKADHWR
-2005 RDIVAKIDSL
+2005 RDIVARIEALS
-2015 KGITVSEAKLAF
+2015 GITVGEAKLAF
-2027 LKIMQQ
+2027 LKIVQQ

-2043 VKQATDQNLPPTLLI
+2043 AKQATDQNLPPTLLI

-2068 EPHTKEPLHSYS
+2068 DPHSKEVLNSYS
-2080 YTELNFW
+2080 YTELSFW

-2119 LLASYIRHFRAQ
+2119 LLASYIRQFKVHAQ
-2131 AQRN
+2131 SN

>member
-1 MDTKEELGEWVWI
+1 MDSKEELGEWVWL
-14 QPKDKHEFELPY
+14 QQKNKDEFELPY

-32 THEGRTLVAND
+32 THEGRTLVVND
-43 DGEEFWVKDAEI
+43 DGEEFWVKDKEI

-111 PIYTYNEINLY
+111 PIYTYNEISLY
-122 RERKLGELPPHI
+122 RDKKMGELPPHI

-139 SAYQEMKREQ
+139 SAYQEMKREK

-198 FGNAKTKRNDNSSR
+198 FGNAKTMRNDNSSR

-218 VHFTPEGVI
+218 VHFTTEGVI
-227 GGAKIEQYLLEKSR
+227 GGARIEQYLLEKSR

-255 YSMLAGMTKDE
+255 YSMLAGMTKEE
-266 RKRLDLEDAPKAY
+266 RRRLDLEDAPKAY

-303 SAMTV
+303 AAMKV

-313 LEIQSIL
+313 QEIQSIFT
-320 SLLAAILHL
+320 LLAAILHL
-329 GNVKYKATVVQNMDA
+329 GNVKYKATVVQNIDA
-344 VEINDTL
+344 VEINDTV

-364 PQLLSALTRKTIIA
+364 PQLIAALTHKTIIA
-378 HGERVVSQLSKE
+378 HGERVVSQLAKSQ
-390 HALEARD
+390 ALEARD

-408 IMIVDKINKAIY
+408 IMIVDKINKTIY
-420 KPTNRGRLSIGVLD
+420 KPSAKGRLSIGVLD

-469 EQAEYAREG
+469 EQTEYAREG
-478 INWTNID
+478 INWTTID

-518 LTMLSKLHTTHGSK
+518 LTMLSKLHSTHGTK
-532 TAYVK
+532 TVYVK

-552 GVVFYRVD
+552 GVVYYRVE
-560 GFLEKNRDSFSPDL
+560 GFLEKNRDSFSADL
-574 KELVTKSTNEF
+574 KELVTKSTSEY
-585 LVALFGTDDSLD
+585 LVTLFGTDDSLD
-597 TSKRSITLSLQ
+597 TTKRSITLSLQ
-608 FRNSLDALMRTLSSC
+608 FRNSLESLMRTLSSC

-636 KRPRII
+636 KRPKII
-642 DKALCVRQ
+642 DKSLCVRQ

-667 AIRHTYREFVDR
+667 AIRHTYREFVER

-694 CVQATK
+694 CVESTK
-700 DICRKVLG
+700 AICRKVLAG
-708 SIPDDYQFGLTK
+708 IPDDYQFGLTK

-745 IQRAFRK
+745 IQRAFRR
-752 VLFWRFLRRYRQAAI
+752 VLFWRYLRRYRQAAI

-784 MRDGYRRLQAVIK
+784 MRNGYRRLQAVIK
-797 SRTQTYAFGR
+797 SRSQTYAFGR

-823 TRRNLRDRITYRAR
+823 TRRNLRDKITYRAR
-837 RMHEIIAM
+837 RMNEIIARK
-845 QRTEELQFRK
+845 RTEEVQFKK
-855 SGNARWKEDAEHNYW
+855 SGNARWREDAEHNYR

-875 LNQEM
+875 LN
-880 ALREEELRRA
+880 RELAYAEESRK
-890 PMMRT
+890 
-895 AAATAAAATTV
+895 AARV
-906 ILPQQNIN
+906 LPQPSIN
-914 AEEDNKIVD
+914 PEEDNKIVD

-932 TSPEPVPKRKPSLAR
+932 TSPEPVPKRKPSLAVSKM
-947 FCPPQDAEHPEAAEQ
+947 PGQSEQ
-962 DTARTV
+962 HVEPASV
-968 TYREDLSDYNFSKFA
+968 PFREDLSDYNFAKFA
-983 ATYFANNASFQFSKR
+983 ATYFANNASYQFSKR
-998 KLKSSLLDLY
+998 KLKSSLLDL
-1008 STADVI
+1008 SGTADII

-1037 ESEESKHK
+1037 ESEELKHK
-1045 PVMQRVTATI
+1045 PVMQRVSVTL

-1068 QETLSEHDRKMIHR
+1068 QETLSEHDRKMIHK
-1082 TLKKKSKIPSELKS
+1082 TLKKKSKIPNELKS
-1096 IVENNEE
+1096 IMENNEE

-1110 LNSRSNNLDKLHF
+1110 LNSRSTNLDKLHF
-1123 IIGHGILNK
+1123 IIGHGILNRQ
-1132 NLRDEIFCQICKQLT
+1132 LRDEIFCQICKQLT

-1171 TERFEKYLRSFI
+1171 SERFVKYLRSFI
-1183 REGPELYAP
+1183 RDGPELYAP

-1221 KKPMLVTVI
+1221 KQPIPISVI
-1230 LMDGTNRTV
+1230 LMDGSSRTV
-1239 ETDSASTAAELCEQ
+1239 ETDSATTAGELCER
-1253 IGDLVGL
+1253 IADLVGL
-1260 KDRFGFSIY
+1260 KDRFGFSIFI
-1269 VTMQDKVLSLQSGR
+1269 TMQDKVLSLQSGR

-1297 KEQGL
+1297 KEQG
-1302 AERAAAW
+1302 ASERAAGW

-1320 WHDPALDAVATGLIY
+1320 WHDPALDPIATGLIY

-1367 GSELNVK
+1367 GSELNTK
-1374 TLQDRLKD
+1374 TLQERLKD
-1382 FLPKSVLRAETAGR
+1382 FLPKSVLRPETASR
-1396 WLQMIETAFKKS
+1396 WVQMVESAFKKS
-1408 RCAKEFLQRGVA
+1408 RCVKEFLQRAVA

-1442 VQSGGPPLPSASVI
+1442 VQTEGPSLASPNI
-1456 LAVNWSGLFFVD
+1456 IIAVNWSGVFFVD
-1468 EQEQVLVELSYPEVV
+1468 EQEQVLVELSYPEIVQM
-1483 HVSCEEDAD
+1483 SFEEDAE
-1492 GTDVGTLYV
+1492 TEVGTLYI

-1517 VVSELVNFI
+1517 VISDLVNYI
-1526 VDGLKKKS
+1526 IDELKKKS
-1534 IYAVA
+1534 VYAVV
-1539 VQPYKS
+1539 VQQYKS
-1545 DTTDDTVLTLLKGDL
+1545 DTTDETVLTLVKGDL

-1569 ESLLAEDNT
+1569 ESIMAEDAT

-1597 VLPTILPPTGVV
+1597 ILPTILPPSGIV
-1609 LSFYKKENAVKT
+1609 LNFYKRENAVKA

-1631 IQRKKMHT
+1631 IQRKKMHS
-1639 LQRYANDQFRA
+1639 LQRYGAEHFRT
-1650 PIAVVSSSTSINS
+1650 PISVVSSSTSINS

-1668 VEELWKHTRDPM
+1668 VEELWRHTRDPM
-1680 KAPLLDRL
+1680 KAPLLQRI
-1688 QKDRARYDTAVM
+1688 QKDRVKCDTAVM
-1700 IFTLVLK
+1700 IFTFIMK
-1707 YMGDLPKGRD
+1707 YMGDLPKNRE

-1722 KIFGPAMADDLLRD
+1722 RIFGPALGDDLLRD
-1736 EVYCQIMRQLTDNR
+1736 EVYCQIMRQLTENR

-1762 WLAVGV
+1762 WLATGV
-1768 MLPSQPLQKELFT
+1768 MLPSQSLQKELFL
-1781 FLRTRKHPIAV
+1781 FLRSRKHPIAA
-1792 DCLQRLQKTIKV
+1792 DCLLRLQKTMKV
-1804 GGRKYPPYVVEVEAI
+1804 GPRKFPPYIVEVEAI
-1819 RFRTVEIYHKV
+1819 RYRTVEVYHKV

-1836 DEAFQVESSTK
+1836 DEAFQIESSTK
-1847 TKDLL
+1847 TKDLIH
-1852 QTITRRL
+1852 TITRRL
-1859 ELKSCD
+1859 ELKSSE

-1875 KVLSVPEDYFLF
+1875 KVFSMPEDYFIF
-1887 DFIFELL
+1887 DFIYELL
-1894 EWLRE
+1894 EWMRE

-1919 RKLWIN
+1919 KKLWIN
-1925 VVPGRDRNADDIF
+1925 VVPGRDSNADDIF

-1948 QGYYQLTKEQVI
+1948 QGYYQLTKEQAVE
-1960 DLAAYI
+1960 LAAYI
-1966 FWAQYEV
+1966 FWAQFEV
-1973 SDLALLG
+1973 SDLALLS
-1980 KTFHEFLPML
+1980 KTFNHFFPML
-1990 VAKDAERLQKLDHWK
+1990 VAKDVERFQKLDHWK
-2005 RDIVAKIDSL
+2005 RDIIAKVDAT
-2015 KGITVSEAKLAF
+2015 KGISVSDAKVAF
-2027 LKIMQQ
+2027 LKIVQQ

-2043 VKQATDQNLPPTLLI
+2043 VKQATDPNLPPTLLV

-2068 EPHTKEPLHSYS
+2068 EPHTKEVLSSYS

-2087 SSGNTF
+2087 SSGNTY
-2093 FHIKFGNMMGSTKL
+2093 FHVKFGSMMGSTKL

-2119 LLASYIRHFRAQ
+2119 LLASYIRHFKAQ

>member
-14 QPKDKHEFELPY
+14 HPKHKHEFELPY

-32 THEGRTLVAND
+32 THEGRTLVTND

-55 IKPMHVTSQ
+55 IKPMHVSSQ
-64 KTVHDMITLG
+64 RTVHDMITLG

-111 PIYTYNEINLY
+111 PIYTYSEINLY
-122 RERKLGELPPHI
+122 RDRKLGELPPHI

-198 FGNAKTKRNDNSSR
+198 FGNAKTMRNDNSSR

-218 VHFTPEGVI
+218 VHFTTEGAI
-227 GGAKIEQYLLEKSR
+227 GGARIEQYLLEKSR
-241 IVRQNKGE
+241 IVRQNRGE

-255 YSMLAGMTKDE
+255 YSMLAGMTKEE
-266 RKRLDLEDAPKAY
+266 RKRLDLEEAPKAY

-303 SAMTV
+303 SAMKV

-313 LEIQSIL
+313 QEIQSIL
-320 SLLAAILHL
+320 GLLAAILHM
-329 GNVKYKATVVQNMDA
+329 GNVKYKATVVQNIDA

-351 NVGRVAV
+351 NVGRVAI

-364 PQLLSALTRKTIIA
+364 VQLLSALTRKTIVA
-378 HGERVVSQLSKE
+378 HGERVVSQLSKDQ
-390 HALEARD
+390 ALEARD

-408 IMIVDKINKAIY
+408 ITIVDKINKAIY
-420 KPTNRGRLSIGVLD
+420 KPSNKGRLSIGVLD

-478 INWTNID
+478 INWTTID

-532 TAYVK
+532 PVYVK

-574 KELVTKSTNEF
+574 KELVTKSTNEY

-597 TSKRSITLSLQ
+597 TTKRSITLSLQ
-608 FRNSLDALMRTLSSC
+608 FRNSLDSLMRTLSSC

-636 KRPRII
+636 KRPKVSVDII
-642 DKALCVRQ
+642 DKTLCVRQ

-679 YRHLGVGIGPAHRVD
+679 YRHLVPGMGAAHKID
-694 CVQATK
+694 CVQGAK
-700 DICRKVLG
+700 DICKKVLAP
-708 SIPDDYQFGLTK
+708 IPDDYQFGMTK

-729 LLESERSRV
+729 RLESERSRV

-752 VLFWRFLRRYRQAAI
+752 VLFWRYLRRYRQAAI

-773 RARGYRADYLT
+773 RARGYRANYLT
-784 MRDGYRRLQAVIK
+784 MRNGYRRLQAVIK

-837 RMHEIIAM
+837 RMNEILAM
-845 QRTEELQFRK
+845 KRTEELQFRK

-875 LNQEM
+875 LNREMTYQQE
-880 ALREEELRRA
+880 ARNV
-890 PMMRT
+890 P
-895 AAATAAAATTV
+895 TV
-906 ILPQQNIN
+906 VLPQPSIN
-914 AEEDNKIVD
+914 VEEDNKIVD

-932 TSPEPVPKRKPSLAR
+932 TSPEPVPKRTPSLAG
-947 FCPPQDAEHPEAAEQ
+947 AEQPEAAGQQNEQ
-962 DTARTV
+962 EQPTV
-968 TYREDLSDYNFSKFA
+968 SYREDLSDYNFSKFA
-983 ATYFANNASFQFSKR
+983 ATYFANNASYQFSKR

-1037 ESEESKHK
+1037 DREESKHK
-1045 PVMQRVTATI
+1045 PVMQRVSTTL

-1060 KTKDFQAF
+1060 KSKDFQAF

-1082 TLKKKSKIPSELKS
+1082 TLKKKSKIPTELKS
-1096 IVENNEE
+1096 IMENNEE

-1110 LNSRSNNLDKLHF
+1110 LNNRSNNLDKLHF
-1123 IIGHGILNK
+1123 IIGHGILNR

-1183 REGPELYAP
+1183 RDGPELYAP

-1212 LLELQATKT
+1212 LMELQATKT
-1221 KKPMLVTVI
+1221 KKPMLVSVI

-1239 ETDSASTAAELCEQ
+1239 ETDSATTAAELSEKVCDL
-1253 IGDLVGL
+1253 IGLQ
-1260 KDRFGFSIY
+1260 DRFGFSIFI
-1269 VTMQDKVLSLQSGR
+1269 TMQDKVLSLQSGR
-1283 EFLMDAVSNCEQYA
+1283 EFLMDAISNCEQYA

-1302 AERAAAW
+1302 SERAADW
-1309 KVFFRKELFAP
+1309 KIFFRKELFAP
-1320 WHDPALDAVATGLIY
+1320 WHDPATDPVATGLIY

-1367 GSELNVK
+1367 GSEMNVK
-1374 TLQDRLKD
+1374 TLQERLKD
-1382 FLPKSVLRAETAGR
+1382 FIPRSVLRPETSSR
-1396 WLQMIETAFKKS
+1396 WMQMVEMAFKKS
-1408 RCAKEFLQRGVA
+1408 RCVKEFLQRGVA

-1442 VQSGGPPLPSASVI
+1442 VQCGGPSLASPNI
-1456 LAVNWSGLFFVD
+1456 IIAVNWSGLFFVN
-1468 EQEQVLVELSYPEVV
+1468 EQEQVLVELAYPEIVQ
-1483 HVSCEEDAD
+1483 VSCEED
-1492 GTDVGTLYV
+1492 GETEIGTLYL

-1506 EEFSFKTFDAQ
+1506 EEFSFKTFDAR
-1517 VVSELVNFI
+1517 VVSELVNFLI
-1526 VDGLKKKS
+1526 DGLKKRS
-1534 IYAVA
+1534 IYAVV

-1545 DTTDDTVLTLLKGDL
+1545 DTADDTVLTLVKGDL
-1560 ISLGQGFTG
+1560 ITLGQGFTG
-1569 ESLLAEDNT
+1569 ESIMAEEST
-1578 WGYGECNGKAGYF
+1578 WGYGECNGKSGYF

-1597 VLPTILPPTGVV
+1597 ILPTVMPPTGVV
-1609 LSFYKKENAVKT
+1609 LNFYKKDNAVQS

-1631 IQRKKMHT
+1631 VQRKKMHT
-1639 LQRYANDQFRA
+1639 LQRFATDHFRPA
-1650 PIAVVSSSTSINS
+1650 IALVSSSTSFNS

-1680 KAPLLDRL
+1680 KIPLLERL
-1688 QKDRARYDTAVM
+1688 QNDRAKCDTALM
-1700 IFTLVLK
+1700 IFTLILK
-1707 YMGDLPKGRD
+1707 YMGDLPKSRD
-1717 QIDVG
+1717 QIDVSR
-1722 KIFGPAMADDLLRD
+1722 IFTPAMADELLRD
-1736 EVYCQIMRQLTDNR
+1736 EVYCQLMRQLTENK

-1762 WLAVGV
+1762 WLATGV
-1768 MLPSQPLQKELFT
+1768 MLPSQSLQKELFM

-1792 DCLQRLQKTIKV
+1792 DCLQRLQKTIKM
-1804 GGRKYPPYVVEVEAI
+1804 GCRKYPPYIVEVEAI
-1819 RFRTVEIYHKV
+1819 RYRTVEIYHKV

-1836 DEAFQVESSTK
+1836 DEAFQIESCTR
-1847 TKDLL
+1847 TKDLI

-1859 ELKSCD
+1859 ELKGSE

-1875 KVLSVPEDYFLF
+1875 KVLSVPEEYFLF
-1887 DFIFELL
+1887 DFIYELL

-1904 SNDNRIQCEYQLFFM
+1904 TNDNRFQCEYQLFFM

-1925 VVPGRDRNADDIF
+1925 VVPGRDRNADEIF

-1948 QGYYQLTKEQVI
+1948 QGYYQLTKEQAV
-1960 DLAAYI
+1960 DLAAYM

-1973 SDLALLG
+1973 SDLSLLG
-1980 KTFHEFLPML
+1980 KSFHEFLPML
-1990 VAKDAERLQKLDHWK
+1990 IAKDTERLQKLDHWK
-2005 RDIVAKIDSL
+2005 RDIVAKIDSV
-2015 KGITVSEAKLAF
+2015 KGVSVGEAKLAF
-2027 LKIMQQ
+2027 LKLMQQ
-2033 FPMFGSTFFV
+2033 FSLFGSTFFV

-2058 AINRLGFHLI
+2058 AINRSGFHLI
-2068 EPHTKEPLHSYS
+2068 EPHTKEILHSYS

-2119 LLASYIRHFRAQ
+2119 LLASYIRHFKAQ